1 MPRKRPT
8 PDILNAVAIYLN
20 KLKYSFNW
28 IPYYGADGYN
38 QWKSLGFNYAYF
50 QPNYFFNESVPDSR
64 LEDACQKAL
73 TYDMHMELEFDDNA
87 LNSRGK
93 AYRLKNYMSAFKKHG
108 IWEKKRLAYY
118 QGSASLLTLKKS
130 GNAAD
135 TQLYHEFC
143 NFVISR
149 PIRSSH

>member
-1 MPRKRPT
+1 
-8 PDILNAVAIYLN
+8 
-20 KLKYSFNW
+20 
-28 IPYYGADGYN
+28 
-38 QWKSLGFNYAYF
+38 
-50 QPNYFFNESVPDSR
+50 
-64 LEDACQKAL
+64 
-73 TYDMHMELEFDDNA
+73 MHMELEFDDNA

-118 QGSASLLTLKKS
+118 QGSASLLALKKS

-143 NFVISR
+143 KFVISR